1 MDPVTNALAGFALAR
16 AGLNRLSPHAI
27 WMAVSGAIVPVHF
40 LLTAPLLAIAIVA
53 LVRLI
58 ARSPVNWFGGWCV
71 AMIAIGV
78 HLLLDGTI
86 RIDWVAPGD
95 PFIAVLL
102 LLAVVAPFLSRMVSS
117 EIGAQR
123 STGRGAAIFSLI
135 LVCLYIGTRQQLHT
149 QAETI
154 LKARVYDHQSPRRV
168 AAVPQPYNPFEWK
181 GIVETEKFL
190 RVLPVPI
197 LGIFDPDEG
206 LPLFAPEPS
215 PTLEAARQSDA
226 FKKIEHQMTWPWWQV
241 IPVDETTEVI
251 VEDLRTGITLK
262 QTFDKNLREIVEKR
276 SLRQPG
282 S

>member
-1 MDPVTNALAGFALAR
+1 MDPITNALAGFALAR
-16 AGLNRLSPHAI
+16 AGLNRLTPHGI
-27 WMAVSGAIVPVHF
+27 WMAMLGAVVPIPF
-40 LLTAPLLAIAIVA
+40 LWTAPLLALAIVA
-53 LVRLI
+53 FVRFI
-58 ARSPVNWFGGWCV
+58 ARSPVNWLGGWCV

-78 HLLLDGTI
+78 HLLLDATTH
-86 RIDWVAPGD
+86 IDWVAPGD
-95 PFIAVLL
+95 PFIAILL
-102 LLAVVAPFLSRMVSS
+102 LLAVIAPFLSRMVSS

-135 LVCLYIGTRQQLHT
+135 LVCLYIGARQQLHT

-181 GIVETEKFL
+181 GLIETEKFL

-197 LGIFDPDEG
+197 LGVFDPDEG
-206 LPLFAPEPS
+206 LPLFAAEPS
-215 PTLEAARQSDA
+215 PVLEVARQSDA

-251 VEDLRTGITLK
+251 VEDLRTGLTLK
-262 QTFDKNLREIVEKR
+262 QTFDKSLREIVEKR